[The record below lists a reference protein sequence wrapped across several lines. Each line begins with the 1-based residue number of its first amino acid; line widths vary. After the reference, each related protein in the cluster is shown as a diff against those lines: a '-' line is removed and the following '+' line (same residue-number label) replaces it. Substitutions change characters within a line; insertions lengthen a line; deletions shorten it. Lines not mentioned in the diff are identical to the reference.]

1 MATADDLMRAKL
13 KELNA
18 KREAAYAAV
27 EPHRAKINA
36 AYVEIQKIKD
46 SIAADAE
53 AIRAATSGLKAVDME
68 ISKLARA
75 LGGKSMSDAA

>member
-46 SIAADAE
+46 GIAADAE
-53 AIRAATSGLKAVDME
+53 AIRAAAPGLKAIDME

-75 LGGKSMSDAA
+75 LGGKSLSDAA